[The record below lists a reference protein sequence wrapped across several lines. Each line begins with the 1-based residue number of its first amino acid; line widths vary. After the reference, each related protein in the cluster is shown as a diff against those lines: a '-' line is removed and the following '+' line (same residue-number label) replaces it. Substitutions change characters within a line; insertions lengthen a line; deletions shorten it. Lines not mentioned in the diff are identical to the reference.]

1 MEWNQTSVFEIG
13 DKIRVFGEIRCS
25 MRSLTFWI
33 LKVYFRNTE
42 PKQMLIIKAEKM
54 KSDAEADAHILDI
67 THSRLK
73 LKILREKMAK

>member
-1 MEWNQTSVFEIG
+1 
-13 DKIRVFGEIRCS
+13 
-25 MRSLTFWI
+25 
-33 LKVYFRNTE
+33 
-42 PKQMLIIKAEKM
+42 MLIIKAEKM